1 MRVLL
6 DHAAADVDAAEAVSG
21 KTALHLAV
29 ERGLE
34 VGGRE
39 IQLGQPSVNPPRLV
53 LEVGGTSTLQAAMP
67 VKLKSPPLQASK

>member
-1 MRVLL
+1 MGAVRVLL

-34 VGGRE
+34 VGRGAVMSDADN
-39 IQLGQPSVNPPRLV
+39 ISAADDPSVSQSQRRPLLGP
-53 LEVGGTSTLQAAMP
+53 
-67 VKLKSPPLQASK
+67 SPG

>member
-1 MRVLL
+1 MLL

-34 VGGRE
+34 VGGR
-39 IQLGQPSVNPPRLV
+39 VMRLM
-53 LEVGGTSTLQAAMP
+53 LTRYIDRDR
-67 VKLKSPPLQASK
+67 

>member
-34 VGGRE
+34 VGGRVMSDADTDNT
-39 IQLGQPSVNPPRLV
+39 IDR
-53 LEVGGTSTLQAAMP
+53 
-67 VKLKSPPLQASK
+67 